1 MYQECIRRGV
11 FLNADT
17 LLIHTPHPGGA
28 SYPRADTR
36 INAYQRVYQRVA
48 AFMVYALIRADTR

>member
-11 FLNADT
+11 FLHADT

-28 SYPRADTR
+28 SYPTDT
-36 INAYQRVYQRVA
+36 YQRVYQRVA